1 MGTGDSCSVAHS
13 ICNFSAEKAKKLGKD
28 SELCDSEPNLVKFQR
43 SNTLM
48 SDQYNRFN
56 LI

>member
-13 ICNFSAEKAKKLGKD
+13 IPNFSAEKAKKLGKD
-28 SELCDSEPNLVKFQR
+28 SELCDSGPNLVKFQR
-43 SNTLM
+43 SNTIM
-48 SDQYNRFN
+48 SYQYNRFN